1 MSIDWSFKSKD
12 LNEILSKLEKKKS
25 LKDKEISET
34 ESILNTLLEKLRNIK
49 DKTRTITSKLAFAE
63 KEIHRLSQE
72 MANSNFNITNVKSE
86 IHQISQHIKEK
97 EQEINKLIL
106 FKDKI
111 KQKSSLLGNEIIKKN
126 SNLNLFFDQFKK
138 ILNQNGYITQQEFED
153 LKIKDKN

>member
-1 MSIDWSFKSKD
+1 MK
-12 LNEILSKLEKKKS
+12 ILLLIGIS
-25 LKDKEISET
+25 LVLIFASQ
-34 ESILNTLLEKLRNIK
+34 N
-49 DKTRTITSKLAFAE
+49 AFAE

-138 ILNQNGYITQQEFED
+138 ILFQKGYITQEEFED